1 VRQHLACHFGQSRR
15 LSHHACPMSAT
26 SLTGNWCSPYPQYDP
41 ARYHVNLRRSVLH
54 LLIRESEERTM
65 SKRYGSILI
74 VGAFVASLLLGIMPV
89 SAMQDISSQPDIAAA
104 PQPGPPASSKSDS
117 TVGQSQ
123 ENEAVFWQHARDP
136 FAPPDASKLCARGLI
151 QACALVTP
159 SD

>member
-1 VRQHLACHFGQSRR
+1 
-15 LSHHACPMSAT
+15 
-26 SLTGNWCSPYPQYDP
+26 
-41 ARYHVNLRRSVLH
+41 
-54 LLIRESEERTM
+54 M
-65 SKRYGSILI
+65 SKQYWSIFI
-74 VGAFVASLLLGIMPV
+74 VGTFVASLLLGILQA

-104 PQPGPPASSKSDS
+104 PQPAQPSSSKPDS
-117 TVGQSQ
+117 KVGQSQ